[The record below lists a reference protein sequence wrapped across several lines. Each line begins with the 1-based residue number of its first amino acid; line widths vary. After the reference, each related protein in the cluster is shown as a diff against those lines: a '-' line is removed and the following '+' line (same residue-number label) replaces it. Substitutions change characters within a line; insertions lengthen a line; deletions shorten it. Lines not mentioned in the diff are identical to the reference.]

1 VVWGRALSSP
11 AELANVR
18 AMFCLPAAVSLAMI
32 AAPVPVPV
40 LAQAAPVAATGPAA
54 ATSPEAHTPWRCGDN
69 QARYKPADRV
79 AQKYWREQTGR
90 FVAAPADERIT
101 ILEAA
106 WTETR
111 DPCFLY
117 FLYRANEKQGHYL
130 QAYAQAQQLQAMGA
144 QRTPPDVA
152 EYILQVHEGSR
163 DCGVTLR
170 LDDVAPP
177 TGAEVQATYQGLAAG
192 DDLTGR
198 CALSPCNQ
206 TISLTQPQNKQ
217 ALRVGQWTLVA
228 GPGSEF
234 TPDSAAAGEPV
245 DSRTFVVDHC
255 AAPRTLTLRAS
266 NRPIAPPPVVTP
278 VVVPPPVVTPAA
290 PPEPIGPATPKPPT
304 DMRRLSNVGIGVGAG
319 LVLAGGVLVVVG
331 ATQWSGVY
339 HAGLDDECNSAAS
352 NGTARCRAALG
363 GPTALRTTGAGV
375 FGGGAGLLLPAMV
388 LRRSSKAQRETWLPI
403 VGGLTTVM
411 GAALVGVA
419 TTAFNRSYG
428 PESTVPWAER
438 SAGSMHLHTVGGAL
452 TGFGVGLLGSAL
464 ARCVWRGACG
474 SRGKPGGRASLQVAP
489 GRLPGGAAIAV
500 SGRF

>member
-1 VVWGRALSSP
+1 
-11 AELANVR
+11 
-18 AMFCLPAAVSLAMI
+18 MFCLPAAVSLAMI

-40 LAQAAPVAATGPAA
+40 LAQAAAAAAAPAAA
-54 ATSPEAHTPWRCGDN
+54 ATSPEAQTPWRCGDN

-79 AQKYWREQTGR
+79 ASKYWREQTGR
-90 FVAAPADERIT
+90 FVAAPADQRIT

-152 EYILQVHEGSR
+152 EYVLQVHEGSR
-163 DCGVTLR
+163 DCDVTLR
-170 LDDVAPP
+170 LDEAAPP
-177 TGAEVQATYQGLAAG
+177 TAAEVQATYQGLAEG

-198 CALSPCNQ
+198 CAMSPCNR
-206 TISLTQPQNKQ
+206 TISLTQQQNKQ

-234 TPDSAAAGEPV
+234 TPESAAAGEPV
-245 DSRTFVVDHC
+245 ERRTFVVDHC
-255 AAPRTLTLRAS
+255 AAPRSLTLRAS
-266 NRPIAPPPVVTP
+266 NRTVAPPEPSPVVVAPPAVTPIVTP
-278 VVVPPPVVTPAA
+278 VA
-290 PPEPIGPATPKPPT
+290 PPGPIGPATPQPPT

-319 LVLAGGVLVVVG
+319 LVLAGGVLLVVG
-331 ATQWSGVY
+331 ATQWRGVY
-339 HAGLDDECNSAAS
+339 GAGLADECNSADS

-363 GPTALRTTGAGV
+363 GPTALRSTGAGV
-375 FGGGAGLLLPAMV
+375 FGAGVGLLLPAMV
-388 LRRSSKAQRETWLPI
+388 LRRGAKARRATWLPI
-403 VGGLTTVM
+403 VGGLTTVV

-419 TTAFNRSYG
+419 TIGFNRAYG
-428 PESTVPWAER
+428 PESTTAWADR
-438 SAGSMHLHTVGGAL
+438 AAGSMHLHTVGGAFM
-452 TGFGVGLLGSAL
+452 GFGVGLLGSAL

-474 SRGKPGGRASLQVAP
+474 PRGKPAGRASLQVAP
-489 GRLPGGAAIAV
+489 GRLPGGAAIAI